1 MQTAHPK
8 STGFPTTVRHMTDNR
23 NSGIALLCG
32 SIGGIVTMAIHP
44 TSAGVLTPAQFEQ
57 LAIVSGIAHTLAMIS
72 FLLLFLGALGL
83 TRLLWTS
90 EAPDKSNHLAISALV
105 TFAFAAV
112 AVLIATAVSGF
123 IVPQIMKHMIRDVA
137 ANKTYWL
144 ISVDAIFQIN
154 QAFSRVYSIA
164 ASVSIVLWSASALRN
179 RAFGRTIAFYGC
191 VLAPV
196 LILLLIV
203 GHLRLD
209 VHGMAA
215 VVFSQAVWFAV
226 VGVQLMR
233 KDQSDLPASGVEA

>member
-1 MQTAHPK
+1 
-8 STGFPTTVRHMTDNR
+8 MTDNR

-32 SIGGIVTMAIHP
+32 SLGGIVTMAIHP

-57 LAIVSGIAHTLAMIS
+57 LAVVSGIAHTLAMIS

-83 TRLLWTS
+83 TRSLRIY
-90 EAPDKSNHLAISALV
+90 EAPGRSNHLAISALV

-144 ISVDAIFQIN
+144 ISIDAIFQIN
-154 QAFSRVYSIA
+154 QAFSRIYSIA

-179 RAFGRTIAFYGC
+179 RALSRIIAIYGC

-196 LILLLIV
+196 LIVLLIA
-203 GHLRLD
+203 GHLKLD
-209 VHGMAA
+209 VHGMAI

-226 VGVQLMR
+226 AGVQLMR
-233 KDQSDLPASGVEA
+233 KDRQNLQAHGVEA